1 MRKRCSSLLP
11 FPPLSPQAVPL
22 SLLRAYFK
30 NHLFYEVLETDRAEL
45 AAPPLCASITS
56 TLFIQQLFMQLLL
69 CANPMK
75 QTYVVFVLLEHTM
88 RETNIKS
95 SHTDKQLQT
104 EISVMKPLH
113 VPKKK
118 KKKKVYFEHKPTIIL
133 TTLCYKLLIC
143 LSEVLSAIIFTCVN
157 PARTQCLAHSICLV
171 KFFTEIDE

>member
-1 MRKRCSSLLP
+1 MLASYPARCPSPHRMILPLQFSVLPACVTWLHMSLAKTVQCGNAALLF
-11 FPPLSPQAVPL
+11 FPSPLSAPKQFPYL
-22 SLLRAYFK
+22 CSGLISKITF
-30 NHLFYEVLETDRAEL
+30 FYEVLETDRAEL

-95 SHTDKQLQT
+95 SHTDERLQT

-118 KKKKVYFEHKPTIIL
+118 KKKG
-133 TTLCYKLLIC
+133 LLW
-143 LSEVLSAIIFTCVN
+143 T
-157 PARTQCLAHSICLV
+157 
-171 KFFTEIDE
+171 